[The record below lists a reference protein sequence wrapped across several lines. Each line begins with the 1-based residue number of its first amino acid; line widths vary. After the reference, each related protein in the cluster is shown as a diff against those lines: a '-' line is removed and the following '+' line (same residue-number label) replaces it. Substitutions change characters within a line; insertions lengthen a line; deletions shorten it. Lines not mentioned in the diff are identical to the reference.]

1 MKLNIFY
8 SYQSN
13 VSEVNKKDKKNL
25 NFEEH
30 DYLVYFI
37 EPQSGCDRKKRLN
50 CIEYNDTGIKLKFEN
65 NAVDETCDA
74 IYHDAFIIEL
84 EKNKYDKNLTVEET
98 VLEVKNEED

>member
-1 MKLNIFY
+1 MANKLRDIF
-8 SYQSN
+8 SDDDFN
-13 VSEVNKKDKKNL
+13 V
-25 NFEEH
+25 
-30 DYLVYFI
+30 
-37 EPQSGCDRKKRLN
+37 N
-50 CIEYNDTGIKLKFEN
+50 CKLKFEN